1 MPNESK
7 NKMPKGSKK
16 FTETTDTLLD
26 LMTEEV
32 MGIDPA
38 NKAMIDN
45 DEEIGKLNSIIKAVE
60 NKYSTDYEAVDDKVL
75 GIKSLDGNRSV
86 EDEVNNLLEMNK
98 MQYAFN
104 SVEHRNLV
112 KMMREN
118 NFICDNMPQAMKAVI
133 KVAKMVLSPNRQT
146 GVSINITDFSIS
158 KMRDAK
164 SSMDYKTFE
173 DAEKVR
179 DFLNNKYK
187 INKLVLGAVTDA
199 FKQGYKFVLTIP
211 NKDIA
216 RDLMMMGALK
226 DNDIGDKGLVGKTK
240 VIRESINRLDKWQS
254 NNALFKE
261 NVVSPLKDKNG
272 AIPAT
277 AMDAFSE
284 ILPVSPYTLDAMNG
298 ALHSIMNS
306 KPDAEG
312 STELRMY
319 GESKRYADNRYDH
332 DMVRGSYYGMGAEDI
347 SVTFNEGDNLAM
359 SEADIVEM
367 YKENLFDTT
376 GVMNGTPDAGFS
388 NKANKKKTGSMSKKL
403 DNIKGVYVKS
413 LEPEKCVP
421 IKVND
426 QLIGVYYL
434 ESTPMATSAIKGHIT
449 PMMSRPNGDDTRVL
463 QKNLVETAVRFI
475 RTELS
480 EKFIDVNQNVM
491 GHIYELMT
499 SHLHIGAAFK
509 VRFFPA
515 RYIHDFSNYQLHPT
529 IPNSLLT
536 LANPLAKEYILLDRN
551 HIMNRLY
558 NEKDRIVQYYN
569 ASKSPDIKKLAKA
582 SMSIMQ
588 RMYPNLVQLMDMGFI
603 AQSTTDSYV
612 LVSPMNNN
620 GDKIINYERLEGQKP
635 TDENERLEKLES
647 AVTTM
652 IGYTYSLGA
661 SARKEFMSATE
672 VVGMDA
678 ERTGEVM
685 DAQSQYIQPINELC
699 RFLIE
704 NELASDESIVEFKA
718 KLERPS
724 SFDDEVNLNTVQK
737 TVDIATKLAETL
749 ISEDEDKKPAITTEF
764 VKLYL
769 KDSIDPKFFG
779 YLEKAERLVQQQG
792 KADGASTDELDLGD
806 SLDF

>member
-1 MPNESK
+1 
-7 NKMPKGSKK
+7 MPKNYDRTPPRGSKK
-16 FTETTDTLLD
+16 FIETTDTLTD

-45 DEEIGKLNSIIKAVE
+45 DEEIGRLNNIIKAIE
-60 NKYSTDYEAVDDKVL
+60 NKYSTDYESVDDKVL
-75 GIKSLDGNRSV
+75 SIKTVDGNRSV

-104 SVEHRNLV
+104 SVEHRNIV
-112 KMMREN
+112 KAMREN
-118 NFICDNMPQAMKAVI
+118 NFVCENMPQAMKAVI

-146 GVSINITDFSIS
+146 GVSINITDFTIS

-164 SSMDYKTFE
+164 SATDYKTFE

-199 FKQGYKFVLTIP
+199 FKQGYKFILTIP

-216 RDLMMMGALK
+216 KDLLALGAIK
-226 DNDIGDKGLVGKTK
+226 DSDIGNKNVITKTRT
-240 VIRESINRLDKWQS
+240 IREKMNNMDKWQAG
-254 NNALFKE
+254 NALFME
-261 NVVSPLKDKNG
+261 SVVSPLADKDGK
-272 AIPAT
+272 IPAE
-277 AMDAFSE
+277 ALNAFSE
-284 ILPVSPYTLDAMNG
+284 LVPVSPYTSDALNT
-298 ALHSIMNS
+298 ALHSIMKAKDDGAS
-306 KPDAEG
+306 KG
-312 STELRMY
+312 LRMFGEKSRFGSVKNTPDMIRGGLY
-319 GESKRYADNRYDH
+319 GSGAFDEKIDLMNES
-332 DMVRGSYYGMGAEDI
+332 AEQD
-347 SVTFNEGDNLAM
+347 L
-359 SEADIVEM
+359 SEDELFKL
-367 YKENLFDTT
+367 YKENMFDVT
-376 GVMNGTPDAGFS
+376 GVMSGDPNVGFA
-388 NKANKKKTGSMSKKL
+388 NKANKNEKKFNKRL
-403 DNIKGVYVKS
+403 DNIKGCYTKS

-434 ESTPMATSAIKGHIT
+434 ESSPMANSAVRGHIT
-449 PMMSRPNGDDTRVL
+449 PMISRPNGEDTRVL

-480 EKFIDVNQNVM
+480 EKFIDVNQNVL

-499 SHLHIGAAFK
+499 SHINIGAAFK

-536 LANPLAKEYILLDRN
+536 LANPLAKEWILLDRN

-588 RMYPNLVQLMDMGFI
+588 RLYPNLVQLMDMGFI
-603 AQSTTDSYV
+603 TQSTTDSYV

-620 GDKIINYERLEGQKP
+620 GEKIINYERLEGQKP
-635 TDENERLEKLES
+635 TDENERLDKLEEQ
-647 AVTTM
+647 VTTM

-678 ERTGEVM
+678 EKTGEVM
-685 DAQSQYIQPINELC
+685 DAQSQYAQPIDDLC
-699 RFLIE
+699 RFLVE
-704 NELASDESIVEFKA
+704 SELANDESIVEFKT

-724 SFDDEVNLNTVQK
+724 SFDDEVNLATVQK
-737 TVDIATKLAETL
+737 TVDVGTKLAETL
-749 ISEDEDKKPAITTEF
+749 ISEDEARKPAISTEF

-769 KDSIDPKFFG
+769 KDSIDPKFFS
-779 YLEKAERLVQQQG
+779 YLEKAERIVQQQG
-792 KADGASTDELDLGD
+792 KAEGAATDELDLGD
-806 SLDF
+806 NLEF